1 MKQTTKKWLVI
12 PTWRAFAVPDLTTHK
27 LHDTKTLA
35 MEEYNLANHS
45 SRMLKRVIKVTITVE
60 DAK

>member
-1 MKQTTKKWLVI
+1 MKQKTTKWLVV
-12 PTWRAFAVPDLTTHK
+12 PTWRAFCLPDLTTHK
-27 LHDTKTLA
+27 LHDSK
-35 MEEYNLANHS
+35 EEAIVTHNLANHS